1 MSNFSVKSFRLLTAL
16 RKNKTQSSTVK
27 HSSFRRQ
34 WPIKDSVVLICA
46 STTPIWIKFKRVRH
60 QLHRVMDCIRTV
72 YFRKTLAAMR
82 CVYNVFER
90 YFDLRYI
97 VISKEYLQPDIGAV
111 PSFFQEV
118 ALQWSSFFKG
128 TMFFWNKHLQS
139 SLFLN
144 GVELIRHYSCSH
156 LFVE

>member
-1 MSNFSVKSFRLLTAL
+1 MN
-16 RKNKTQSSTVK
+16 
-27 HSSFRRQ
+27 
-34 WPIKDSVVLICA
+34 
-46 STTPIWIKFKRVRH
+46 KFKRVRH

-156 LFVE
+156 LFVEWPFLYYKRAVSATQIYCDFSGQDLKPRDIIVTNYINSLVLGMYI